1 MYNPYSIMKKR
12 LFVFDLDGTLI
23 DAYQAVWETLSY
35 TLSVFGYP
43 PVDFETAK
51 RSVGY
56 GDKNYIPK
64 FFKPEHVEQARQ
76 IYREYHL
83 KNLNGK
89 VHLLPGA
96 RQLLEKL
103 KQDKRIIGVASNRPS
118 ESGIPIVRNLD
129 IMEFFSRMLFGDQV
143 TRQKPEPDML
153 LKLIEETNV
162 KPQDT
167 VFVGDMTIDILT
179 GKNAGVDTIVV
190 PTGSSTRTELVES
203 KPSYLCDSLFDVI
216 KLLDSG
222 IL

>member
-1 MYNPYSIMKKR
+1 
-12 LFVFDLDGTLI
+12 
-23 DAYQAVWETLSY
+23 
-35 TLSVFGYP
+35 
-43 PVDFETAK
+43 
-51 RSVGY
+51 
-56 GDKNYIPK
+56 
-64 FFKPEHVEQARQ
+64 
-76 IYREYHL
+76 
-83 KNLNGK
+83 
-89 VHLLPGA
+89 
-96 RQLLEKL
+96 
-103 KQDKRIIGVASNRPS
+103 
-118 ESGIPIVRNLD
+118 
-129 IMEFFSRMLFGDQV
+129 
-143 TRQKPEPDML
+143 ML